1 MFVDRI
7 NDKQPRLPPARRE
20 PLSALLGSAFTRLSQ
35 AHTASVQAQGN
46 RIFLTGEKY
55 RSE

>member
-1 MFVDRI
+1 AVLGGNAGSPLHELI
-7 NDKQPRLPPARRE
+7 RLTAERHTVVTST
-20 PLSALLGSAFTRLSQ
+20 LALFE
-35 AHTASVQAQGN
+35 AQGN

>member
-1 MFVDRI
+1 MALGKRKRERQLDAFV
-7 NDKQPRLPPARRE
+7 
-20 PLSALLGSAFTRLSQ
+20 
-35 AHTASVQAQGN
+35 AQGN